1 MTSTVASDPQTEF
14 KEDLGDALGLWWLY
28 LIAGVLS
35 LIVGIAGP
43 LFFPKATLLTI
54 SILFG
59 IWILVFSALAI
70 YRGFQLG
77 LTTAGGIA
85 NLFLGLL
92 GLGAGAITIARPVSG
107 VFAVALVLGYWWL
120 ITGVFELV
128 HAIANKGG
136 FGSALLG
143 MVGIVAGLILI
154 FDPTIAVVTLLWVF
168 GITLIVRGVLEVWL
182 SLQMR
187 KAHKSMAT

>member
-1 MTSTVASDPQTEF
+1 MTTAPADPKTEF
-14 KEDLGDALGLWWLY
+14 KQDLGDALGYWWLY
-28 LIAGVLS
+28 LVAGVLS
-35 LIVGIAGP
+35 LIVGIVGP

-59 IWILVFSALAI
+59 IWILAFSLLAL

-77 LTTAGGIA
+77 LTSAAGIA
-85 NLFLGLL
+85 NVFLGLL
-92 GLGAGAITIARPVSG
+92 GLGAGIITIARPVSG

-128 HAIANKGG
+128 NAIANKGG

-143 MVGIVAGLILI
+143 LIGIAAGLILI

-168 GITLIVRGVLEVWL
+168 AITLVVRGIVEIWL

-187 KAHKSMAT
+187 KAHKALAT